1 MSKLD
6 VTEEA
11 MVEEYWRQWAYEGF
25 PLEKRR
31 LRQFFRFLPADTRCR
46 LCYAPFDKTAGTLVK
61 TFLHVFPSRFNPHYC
76 NACDDFA
83 NKHQGGAKVPVTMLF
98 VDIRGSTTIAERMGE
113 KEFSDLINRFYVD
126 STTTLCH
133 ADAIIEKLVG
143 DEVTAIFTRGTA
155 GEEYPRK
162 AVESAIELLKVT
174 GHGNG
179 SKERIPIG
187 IGIHSG
193 EAFVG
198 SVGKPNG
205 LMEVAALGDVPNTA
219 SRLTSLAAAGEILVS
234 EDTML
239 AAKMDTQG
247 LEKRN
252 LELKGRSKAIDA
264 FVLHL

>member
-1 MSKLD
+1 MSQED
-6 VTEEA
+6 MTEETK
-11 MVEEYWRQWAYEGF
+11 VEAFWRQWALEGTSV
-25 PLEKRR
+25 EKRR
-31 LRQFFRFLPADTRCR
+31 LRHFYRILPSETRCR
-46 LCYAPFDKTAGTLVK
+46 LCYAPFDKTAGSFVK
-61 TFLHVFPSRFNPHYC
+61 TFFHVFPSRFNPHYC
-76 NACDDFA
+76 NFCDEFA
-83 NKHQGGAKVPVTMLF
+83 TQHQGGAKVPVTMLF
-98 VDIRGSTTIAERMGE
+98 ADIRGSTTIAEKMGE
-113 KEFSDLINRFYVD
+113 KEFSNLINRFYVE

-143 DEVTAIFTRGTA
+143 DEVTAIFTPGIA
-155 GEEYPRK
+155 GEEYHRR
-162 AVESAIELLKVT
+162 AIESAKELLKVT

-179 SKERIPIG
+179 SEERIPIG

-193 EAFVG
+193 ETFVG
-198 SVGKPNG
+198 SIGKPNG

-219 SRLTSLAAAGEILVS
+219 SRLTSLAGAGEILVS

-252 LELKGRSKAIDA
+252 LQLKGRSKAIDA